1 MRKRHVLGVAL
12 GSCLAVLA
20 SVGLAAVDTSEFV
33 GSGRCQ
39 QCHPTA
45 HKAWQGSPHA
55 RAHLAL
61 SGKQTSD
68 PRCTQCH
75 GTTERELG
83 GVQCESCHGG
93 GRYYA
98 QRHVMKDAV
107 LSRIVGL
114 RDVNEESCRG
124 CHSDAAPTVR
134 AFDHARLWRAIEH
147 GREPKPAPAQAPAK
161 GAP

>member
-1 MRKRHVLGVAL
+1 MRRRLGIAVVLGS
-12 GSCLAVLA
+12 GLAVLA
-20 SVGLAAVDTSEFV
+20 GVGLAAVDTSEFV
-33 GSGRCQ
+33 GAGRCL

-61 SGKQTSD
+61 SGKQVAD

-75 GTTERELG
+75 GTAERDLA
-83 GVQCESCHGG
+83 GVQCESCHGP

-114 RDVNEESCRG
+114 RDVTEEACRG
-124 CHSDAAPTVR
+124 CHTDAA
-134 AFDHARLWRAIEH
+134 
-147 GREPKPAPAQAPAK
+147 
-161 GAP
+161 